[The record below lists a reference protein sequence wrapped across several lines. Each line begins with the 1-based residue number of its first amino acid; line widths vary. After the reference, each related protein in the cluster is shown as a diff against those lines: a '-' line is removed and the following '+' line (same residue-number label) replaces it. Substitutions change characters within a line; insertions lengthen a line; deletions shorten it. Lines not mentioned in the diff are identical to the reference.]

1 MNINVLR
8 DFRTNFRGLRSWGA
22 RVISSDPAW
31 RYVSV
36 RRLFNYVEKSM
47 DIGLQWVVFEPN
59 DPNLWAQVERTISD
73 FLTLVWRSGALFGS
87 TAEEA
92 FYVKC
97 DSTTMSV
104 QDIEAGRFIAEVGIC
119 PVRPAEF
126 VVIRVSQW
134 QGGSAVEEG

>member
-1 MNINVLR
+1 M
-8 DFRTNFRGLRSWGA
+8 
-22 RVISSDPAW
+22 
-31 RYVSV
+31 
-36 RRLFNYVEKSM
+36 
-47 DIGLQWVVFEPN
+47 
-59 DPNLWAQVERTISD
+59 
-73 FLTLVWRSGALFGS
+73 
-87 TAEEA
+87 
-92 FYVKC
+92 KC